1 MDPSS
6 VNIDTSLN
14 TLNIAVLVLISVVG
28 ILIAAWTISYLTQKK
43 GRRQAL
49 LDCRVAAKEELP
61 AVHAYCL
68 SKFGDQIS
76 DLEAM
81 VLWHERNTSIFEILT
96 GAKTGKARPTDIEG
110 YFSLLPLT
118 DEARHGVNKGAY
130 AGATLPP
137 EGVTADENAT
147 ALYIGGAAANTRV
160 GSTKVMLRLMARLQ
174 SFENVKVIYTR
185 PITQDGLKWVKQSQF
200 ARVDGHSE
208 HALGYLYKKDLESPP
223 ASLGRMRP
231 KRAPRSKKKTTRF
244 FQTSYGTFQGG
255 GCRAA
260 AYVGAYAEAV
270 ARGVHFVEVAG
281 TSAGS
286 IIAVL
291 IAAGA
296 TPLQLREIV
305 SRLDFSDLLA
315 LSVPVQKSIGIFWRP
330 FLRLISFIPHRVPKF
345 FASTL
350 MRNGQY
356 SSEKLQD
363 WVERELKQLLQ
374 PSEDGH
380 VRFKHLHL
388 PVSVVAADLL
398 ERKVQVWSSHTTK
411 DFEVA
416 AAVCASCSI
425 PFFFQPFENRYVDG
439 GTLSNLP
446 TFVFNKKD
454 RPRQLSL
461 PILAFT
467 LKADFEEAEMARSLG
482 LVSAVV
488 NTMVD
493 GSQELQQRVQENIHT
508 ISIPTGKIKA
518 TDFMDMN
525 SEKVARLAKNGQLAT
540 RVYLDNE
547 IDRIHLKSPSSV
559 ECMNREEVF
568 AVLVERCN
576 QCRKNNHIIV
586 AFDDL
591 DWVDELASAL
601 LHARLK
607 QAQIRVVCSAE
618 LEPGSVDYHRTL
630 LLRSIG
636 CTIGPSASVRLKGC
650 LFGAADP
657 QNSFVFLQSGD
668 QSFSSGVLYSGRA
681 DLAAVKCFA
690 ASFAEPVAPNQ
701 KSLALQQCTQKEIEI
716 LTARLQQVAQY
727 GHEGVMFEIED
738 VPLEKLRCLTKYVQ
752 EHKYKQA
759 CAIAEIYQENDVPL
773 FRPACLIS
781 GEERPV
787 FLLPPIVEKD
797 RYSGNYYVV
806 DGLART
812 LASMH
817 SDLPSL
823 ACMVVT
829 GVVEPLPSL
838 GRFAPEQIQVIS
850 RPLGF
855 EERYE
860 DYDRQRYRLLP
871 LAIECRSHLSLS

>member
-1 MDPSS
+1 
-6 VNIDTSLN
+6 
-14 TLNIAVLVLISVVG
+14 
-28 ILIAAWTISYLTQKK
+28 
-43 GRRQAL
+43 
-49 LDCRVAAKEELP
+49 
-61 AVHAYCL
+61 
-68 SKFGDQIS
+68 
-76 DLEAM
+76 M
-81 VLWHERNTSIFEILT
+81 VLWHERNPSIFEVLT
-96 GAKTGKARPTDIEG
+96 GAEAGKARPTDIEG

-118 DEARHGVNKGAY
+118 DEARHAVNKGTY
-130 AGATLPP
+130 AGATLPA
-137 EGVTADENAT
+137 EAVTTDEAAS

-160 GSTKVMLRLMARLQ
+160 GSTTVMLRLMARLQ
-174 SFENVKVIYTR
+174 SFDNAKVMYTR
-185 PITQDGLKWVKQSQF
+185 PVTQDGLKWVKQSQF
-200 ARVDGHSE
+200 ARVDGHPE
-208 HALGYLYKKDLESPP
+208 HALGYLYKKDLQSPS
-223 ASLGRMRP
+223 AKLGRIRP
-231 KRAPRSKKKTTRF
+231 KRTPHSKKKTTRF

-305 SRLDFSDLLA
+305 SRLDFPDLLA
-315 LSVPVQKSIGIFWRP
+315 SPVPAQKSISVFWRP
-330 FLRLISFIPHRVPKF
+330 LLHLISAIPHKVPKF

-356 SSEKLQD
+356 SSGKLQD
-363 WVERELKQLLQ
+363 WVERELKQLLRL
-374 PSEDGH
+374 PEDEH

-388 PVSVVAADLL
+388 PASVVAADLL

-425 PFFFQPFENRYVDG
+425 PFFFQPFEDRYVDG

-446 TFVFNKKD
+446 TFVFNRKD
-454 RPRQLSL
+454 RPRQFGL
-461 PILAFT
+461 PVLAFT
-467 LKADFEEAEMARSLG
+467 LKADFEQAEMARSLG

-493 GSQELQQRVQENIHT
+493 GSQDLQQRIQENIHT

-525 SEKVARLAKNGQLAT
+525 SEKVARLVKNGQLAT

-547 IDRIHLKSPSSV
+547 IDRIHLKSPSRV
-559 ECMNREEVF
+559 ECLNREEVL
-568 AVLVERCN
+568 AALVERLN
-576 QCRKNNHIIV
+576 QCRRNNHIIV

-607 QAQIRVVCSAE
+607 QAQVRVVCSSE
-618 LEPGSVDYHRTL
+618 IQPDSDDFRRTL

-650 LFGAADP
+650 LFGATDP
-657 QNSFVFLQSGD
+657 ENSFVFLQSGD

-690 ASFAEPVAPNQ
+690 ASFAEPVTPNQ
-701 KSLALQQCTQKEIEI
+701 KSVALQQCTQKEIEI
-716 LTARLQQVAQY
+716 VTSRLQQVSQY
-727 GHEGVMFEIED
+727 GQEGVTLEIED
-738 VPLEKLRCLTKYVQ
+738 VPIEKLRCLTKYVQ

-759 CAIAEIYQENDVPL
+759 CALAEIYQEHHVPL
-773 FRPACLIS
+773 FRPTCFIS
-781 GEERPV
+781 GEERPI

-797 RYSGNYYVV
+797 GYSGNYYVV

-812 LASMH
+812 LACKH
-817 SDLPSL
+817 SDLLSM
-823 ACMVVT
+823 ACMVIT
-829 GVVEPLPSL
+829 GVAEPMPSL
-838 GRFAPEQIQVIS
+838 GRCAPEQIQIVS
-850 RPLGF
+850 MPLGF

-860 DYDRQRYRLLP
+860 EYDRQRYRLLP
-871 LAIECRSHLSLS
+871 LAIECRSQLSRS